1 MEEVKRVIGIAL
13 LCTYSSHSLRPQMP
27 KVVAMLSGDTE
38 VSEVT
43 SKLGYLTDWRS
54 DDTSSSSF
62 SAFQMKETNAS
73 AYNSTSFVMPSDS
86 GFKQMLGVKINEG
99 R

>member
-13 LCTYSSHSLRPQMP
+13 LCTYSSHSLRPPMS
-27 KVVAMLSGDTE
+27 KVVAMLSGDVE

-43 SKLGYLTDWRS
+43 SKLGYLTDLRS

-62 SAFQMKETNAS
+62 SAFQTRETGVS
-73 AYNSTSFVMPSDS
+73 SSYSTSFVTPSE
-86 GFKQMLGVKINEG
+86 GAFNQMLGVKINEG